1 MANKIYF
8 KCKHNNKF
16 IFSSDIFKEP
26 DGKVSIIDPPK
37 ISDNPSDLVTIR
49 NYTNIHQVMKD
60 SDMFILLTENSLTK
74 SDLLV
79 LRDALYNFAT
89 VDVTGKSFTVREKID
104 NMIFTGI
111 YLPDDK
117 RKIINK

>member
-1 MANKIYF
+1 MTPSI
-8 KCKHNNKF
+8 
-16 IFSSDIFKEP
+16 
-26 DGKVSIIDPPK
+26 SIIDPPK

-104 NMIFTGI
+104 NMIFIGI